1 MKILIAEDDKNI
13 SNIISE
19 SIKKFEKDIDIVV
32 FEEAQKALEHA
43 TSNAIDIFI
52 LDIQL
57 KDYKGTHLAK
67 QLREINRY
75 KYSPI
80 VFVTALASEELL
92 AYRELKCYS
101 FLIKPFTK
109 SEINVVLDD
118 VIGYKKQLKSVSK
131 TIENKIQGM
140 EIEVE
145 RIYGND
151 RYETAIK
158 VSQERFNNG
167 EASSVILVEKDA
179 VVDGL
184 AAAPLAVSE
193 EAPILFAD
201 VNSLNDETK

>member
-19 SIKKFEKDIDIVV
+19 SIKEFEKDIDIVV

-67 QLREINRY
+67 QLREIDRY

-118 VIGYKKQLKSVSK
+118 VIEYKKQLKSVSK
-131 TIENKIQGM
+131 TIRIEQKSFVFEYNLENIIY
-140 EIEVE
+140 IESFGKKT
-145 RIYGND
+145 R
-151 RYETAIK
+151 T
-158 VSQERFNNG
+158 
-167 EASSVILVEKDA
+167 
-179 VVDGL
+179 
-184 AAAPLAVSE
+184 
-193 EAPILFAD
+193 
-201 VNSLNDETK
+201 

>member
-19 SIKKFEKDIDIVV
+19 SIKEFEKDIDIVV

-52 LDIQL
+52 LDRQL

-118 VIGYKKQLKSVSK
+118 VIGYKKHNS
-131 TIENKIQGM
+131 IELL
-140 EIEVE
+140 
-145 RIYGND
+145 
-151 RYETAIK
+151 
-158 VSQERFNNG
+158 
-167 EASSVILVEKDA
+167 SSPW
-179 VVDGL
+179 G
-184 AAAPLAVSE
+184 
-193 EAPILFAD
+193 
-201 VNSLNDETK
+201 

>member
-19 SIKKFEKDIDIVV
+19 SIKEFEKDIDIVV

-92 AYRELKCYS
+92 AYSCLLYTSDISSNMVKMHIV
-101 FLIKPFTK
+101 FDFK
-109 SEINVVLDD
+109 SEELNNF
-118 VIGYKKQLKSVSK
+118 
-131 TIENKIQGM
+131 EKI
-140 EIEVE
+140 
-145 RIYGND
+145 
-151 RYETAIK
+151 
-158 VSQERFNNG
+158 
-167 EASSVILVEKDA
+167 
-179 VVDGL
+179 
-184 AAAPLAVSE
+184 
-193 EAPILFAD
+193 
-201 VNSLNDETK
+201 